1 MDVEEVVYTARDNTI
16 ELSLSTDGVVITH
29 TGIVRCQVKVNNT
42 LLDSAVSPQFFDFTQ
57 ADRLI
62 LSFGEAGLLPGDST
76 ATLYVFDINSTE
88 GLFWGDFLLTV
99 RA

>member
-62 LSFGEAGLLPGDST
+62 LSFGEAGLLTGDYT
-76 ATLYVFDINSTE
+76 AALYVFDINSTE